1 MTRLLIE
8 REKSEKKENS
18 MIDFFELYNVL
29 YMLYT
34 AELFLKNY
42 NIFFYDMWFIK
53 VILGKLLPGKLPEG
67 NFLRGNFLDTH
78 KSCY

>member
-53 VILGKLLPGKLPEG
+53 VAIYKRMDSLIKTNILSGMYTVTKVL
-67 NFLRGNFLDTH
+67 
-78 KSCY
+78 

>member
-29 YMLYT
+29 YILYT

-42 NIFFYDMWFIK
+42 NIFFYD
-53 VILGKLLPGKLPEG
+53 VV
-67 NFLRGNFLDTH
+67 H
-78 KSCY
+78 KSCYL

>member
-8 REKSEKKENS
+8 REKSKKKENS

-42 NIFFYDMWFIK
+42 NIFFYD
-53 VILGKLLPGKLPEG
+53 VV
-67 NFLRGNFLDTH
+67 H
-78 KSCY
+78 KSCYL

>member
-8 REKSEKKENS
+8 REKSKKKENS

-53 VILGKLLPGKLPEG
+53 VAIYKRMDSLIKTNILSGMYTVTKVL
-67 NFLRGNFLDTH
+67 
-78 KSCY
+78 